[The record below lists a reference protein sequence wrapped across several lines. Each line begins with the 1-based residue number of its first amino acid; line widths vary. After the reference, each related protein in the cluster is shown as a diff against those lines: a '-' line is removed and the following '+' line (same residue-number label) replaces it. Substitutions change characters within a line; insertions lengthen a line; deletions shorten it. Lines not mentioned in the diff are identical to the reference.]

1 LNTSIHEPLP
11 PDMLQADR
19 TPVAHGSSQDDE
31 ATSALLMPVAARAW
45 GGTLFPRLAVH
56 DVHAERI
63 LARLGVDA
71 ATLCRHRPAIY
82 AELSRTRIL
91 QARGAAFLDRHP
103 RSLGVSLGAGL
114 GHCFQW
120 LDRGTNA
127 WIDVERPEVHAM
139 RQQLLPQGGRHLN
152 AVCDVARVGWW
163 SRLGLPT
170 GPHEPPVLLLLN
182 AGALDLQPDQLHSE
196 LHEIGAQAPPG
207 SRVLVDAPSRWAAGH
222 SRQHVAKHVA
232 NGLPGLCGH
241 APSLALPHPRLRLDA
256 THAVMA
262 GYGWPY
268 TVIQPV
274 HQLVFGQPFHVVAEL
289 GVDA

>member
-1 LNTSIHEPLP
+1 LNPSIREPLP
-11 PDMLQADR
+11 PDMLEADR
-19 TPVAHGSSQDDE
+19 TPLADASSQNDE

-45 GGTLFPRLAVH
+45 GGTLFPRHAVH
-56 DVHAERI
+56 DVHAGRI

-82 AELSRTRIL
+82 AELSRTRIF

-120 LDRGTNA
+120 LDRGSNA
-127 WIDVERPEVHAM
+127 WLDVERPEVHAM

-152 AVCDVARVGWW
+152 SACDIAGVGWW

-170 GPHEPPVLLLLN
+170 GPYERPVLLLLN
-182 AGALDLQPDQLHSE
+182 ASAMDLQPDQLLSM

-207 SRVLVDAPSRWAAGH
+207 SQVLVDAQSRWAARCN
-222 SRQHVAKHVA
+222 RQNVAD
-232 NGLPGLCGH
+232 GLPCLTSH
-241 APSLALPHPRLRLDA
+241 ARTAELPHPRLRLDA
-256 THAVMA
+256 AHAVMA
-262 GYGWPY
+262 GCGWPY

-274 HQLVFGQPFHVVAEL
+274 HQLVFGRPFHVIAEL
-289 GVDA
+289 GVDP